1 MFNEVVKIGSKK
13 IGKDQKIYII
23 GDVGLTNNGSLK
35 DTFKLINILSNLGVD
50 AIKFQMIGPEVLLGD
65 KEIKY
70 TYPTLKNGKKT
81 ENMFSMFS
89 NLSFSSSEWKKISKL
104 CKKKKIEFICTSHF
118 SNAVDFLEK
127 LKIKVHKICT
137 WSQTHRR
144 MIEKMGQTRKPLI
157 IDTGAYTKKDFN
169 EMVKWYRSKGGKD
182 LIVLHDFHTKNEKFM
197 NFKSIPY
204 IKKKYKCV
212 VGYTPQGRD
221 DTMDLVAI
229 GLGAQVIEKRITLD
243 RSTPKNGH
251 FKALEVE
258 EFKNWLNKIKKVE
271 VALGKEQIIPTPDDI
286 KDSKKY
292 FKSLYVNRD
301 IKKGEILKDYMI
313 EERRPGTGISAKKI
327 YQIIGKKI
335 KKNLPKGKMISF
347 KDII

>member
-1 MFNEVVKIGSKK
+1 MFNEVTRIGKKK
-13 IGKDQKIYII
+13 IGKNQKIYII

-35 DTFKLINILSNLGVD
+35 DALKLINILSNLGVD
-50 AIKFQMIGPEVLLGD
+50 AVKFQMIGPEILLGD
-65 KEIKY
+65 KKISY
-70 TYPTLKNGKKT
+70 TYPTLKSGKKT

-89 NLSFSSSEWKKISKL
+89 NLSFSKSEWKKISNF

-118 SNAVDFLEK
+118 SDAVDLLEK
-127 LKIKVHKICT
+127 LNIKVHKICT

-144 MIEKMGQTRKPLI
+144 MIEKIGRTRKPLI
-157 IDTGAYTKKDFN
+157 IDTGAYTIKDFN
-169 EMVKWYRSKGGKD
+169 DMVKWYKSNGGKN

-229 GLGAQVIEKRITLD
+229 GLGAQVLEKRITLK
-243 RSTPKNGH
+243 RSTPRNGH
-251 FKALEVE
+251 FKALEIE
-258 EFKNWLNKIKKVE
+258 EFKIWLNKVKKAE
-271 VALGKEQIIPTPDDI
+271 LALGKEQIIPTPDDI
-286 KDSKKY
+286 RDSKKY

-301 IKKGEILKDYMI
+301 IKKGEVLREYMI
-313 EERRPGTGISAKKI
+313 SERRPGTGISASQI
-327 YQIIGKKI
+327 YQVIGKKAKI
-335 KKNLPKGKMISF
+335 NISDGKMIKL

>member
-1 MFNEVVKIGSKK
+1 MFNEVVKIGKKK
-13 IGKDQKIYII
+13 IGKDKKIYII

-35 DTFKLINILSNLGVD
+35 DAFKLINILSNFGVD
-50 AIKFQMIGPEVLLGD
+50 AVKFQMIGPDILLGD
-65 KEIKY
+65 KKISY

-89 NLSFSSSEWKKISKL
+89 NLNFSLLEWKKISNF
-104 CKKKKIEFICTSHF
+104 CRKKKIEFICTSHF
-118 SNAVDFLEK
+118 SDAVDILEK
-127 LKIKVHKICT
+127 LNVKTHKICT

-144 MIEKMGQTRKPLI
+144 MIEKIGRTKKPLI
-157 IDTGAYTKKDFN
+157 IDTGAYTTKDFN
-169 EMVKWYRSKGGKD
+169 DMVKWYRSNGGKN
-182 LIVLHDFHTKNEKFM
+182 LIVLHDFHTNNEKFM

-229 GLGAQVIEKRITLD
+229 GLGAQVLEKRITLK

-251 FKALEVE
+251 FKALEVK
-258 EFKNWLNKIKKVE
+258 EFKTWLDKVKKIE
-271 VALGKEQIIPTPDDI
+271 LALGKEQIIPTPDDI

-292 FKSLYVNRD
+292 FKSLYANID
-301 IKKGEILKDYMI
+301 IKKGDIIKEYMI
-313 EERRPGTGISAKKI
+313 SERRPGIGIPASKI
-327 YQIIGKKI
+327 YQVIGKKAKRNI
-335 KKNLPKGKMISF
+335 SEGKMI
-347 KDII
+347 KLIDIT